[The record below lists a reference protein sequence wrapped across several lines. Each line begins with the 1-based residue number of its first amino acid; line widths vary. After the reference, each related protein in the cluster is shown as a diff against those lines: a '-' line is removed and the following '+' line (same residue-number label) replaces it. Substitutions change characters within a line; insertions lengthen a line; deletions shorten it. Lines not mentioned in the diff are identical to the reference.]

1 MDHPSRVGRVA
12 THRRGIRQS
21 GFTYL
26 GLLFAIV
33 LMGLML
39 TIAAR
44 VWTTTEQRE
53 RETQLLFIGHQFRM
67 AISAYYANGHQYPRA
82 LSELLAD
89 NRFPVPKRYL
99 RRLYPDPMTGRA
111 DWTIVFA
118 ADGVGIQGV
127 ASSSQ
132 LRPIKRAGFQL
143 IDVMF
148 KEQDC
153 YCNWRF
159 TYAPER
165 YSYKGAP
172 PPGNAPQP

>member
-1 MDHPSRVGRVA
+1 MGRPSRVGKVA
-12 THRRGIRQS
+12 TQRPNVRQS

-39 TIAAR
+39 TLAAR

-82 LSELLAD
+82 LSDLLAD

-99 RRLYPDPMTGRA
+99 RRLYPDPMTGRP
-111 DWTIVFA
+111 DWTVVFA

-127 ASSSQ
+127 SSSST

-143 IDVMF
+143 IDATF
-148 KEQDC
+148 ADQDR
-153 YCNWRF
+153 YCAWRF
-159 TYAPER
+159 LYTPER

-172 PPGNAPQP
+172 APDSTPVP